1 MTTRISRQGYAEMF
15 GPTTG
20 DKVRL
25 GDSEL
30 FISPERDFTHYGKYN
45 SYFHQ

>member
-1 MTTRISRQGYAEMF
+1 MPARISRSTYAQMY

-25 GDSEL
+25 GDTSL
-30 FISPERDFTHYGKYN
+30 VVGP
-45 SYFHQ
+45 